1 MAAISGGTGAG
12 IVDCFVSDE
21 ENSRASAQDGAR
33 LVRDENVSVDDS
45 RA

>member
-1 MAAISGGTGAG
+1 LLTAS
-12 IVDCFVSDE
+12 S
-21 ENSRASAQDGAR
+21 ASAQDGAR